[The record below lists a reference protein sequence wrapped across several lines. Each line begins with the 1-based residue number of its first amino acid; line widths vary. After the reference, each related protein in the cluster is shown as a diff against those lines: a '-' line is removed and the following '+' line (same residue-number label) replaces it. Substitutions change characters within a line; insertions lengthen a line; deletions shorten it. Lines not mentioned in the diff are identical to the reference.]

1 MENILEKQT
10 DKSVAL
16 ELYNTNGA
24 KSIDIRRKMVQLPEV
39 AKSLN
44 SVEKYIFAA
53 STKIQIVDIET
64 NTLVDRLAQL
74 LKYIAIDVGYNI
86 PKDIDEWNY
95 IQTRILNI
103 LTRFYSNMTLSDV
116 KLAFELATTGE
127 LDAYLPKDSQ
137 GNPDRKHYQNLNAEY
152 LSKIL
157 NAYRKKQSDVFDK
170 AYKALPSC
178 PKEIT
183 KEEKAFY
190 ENIRIQRNRYLFLLY
205 KYTGQIRFELSDE
218 IFLYKWLYETGFA
231 EHVKATQEDKKE
243 AYNRFLKRVSN
254 GFVNEYKAFN
264 VRRQGIESPELSHTA
279 YEVARRKEII
289 KAFDRMIAE
298 EIQVDNYLIYE

>member
-152 LSKIL
+152 ISKIL
-157 NAYRKKQSDVFDK
+157 NAYRKKQNDVFDK

-178 PKEIT
+178 AKETT

-205 KYTGQIRFELSDE
+205 KYTGKIRFELSDE
-218 IFLYKWLYETGFA
+218 IFLYKWLYEAGFA

-289 KAFDRMIAE
+289 KAFNRMIDE
-298 EIQVDNYLIYE
+298 EIQVDNYLIYG